1 MPNNYLN
8 IVDIKKSLAFD
19 PVYIMV
25 DQIHMEEKNKYT
37 GIKYVSAN
45 EPFFIGH
52 FPNNPV
58 LPGVLQIEA
67 MFQTAVAAIK
77 HQEINKKKFPLL
89 SGVKRVKFRKPVIPG
104 DQLTII
110 ITISSQTDN
119 QVTVDCSIA
128 SMEKITS
135 EAQLEIKFVD
145 SPFTHEQMQEINNE
159 LISIQTKPGI
169 EELDLIDIQKIIP
182 HRYPFLFID
191 KAYIENSKSDQ
202 IEKVSGLK
210 NVTVNEPYTL
220 SSYKHDSFIAN
231 SILIEIIAQVGCVG
245 MLRTPKN
252 KNKIIYFMSIDH
264 ALFFT
269 PVTPA
274 NRLIIHV
281 ELKSIKGKFGKCI
294 GKMFVSNTLAAE
306 VQFKFAIMNPE

>member
-110 ITISSQTDN
+110 LEKYTPLNSSHN
-119 QVTVDCSIA
+119 AKKSHN
-128 SMEKITS
+128 
-135 EAQLEIKFVD
+135 L
-145 SPFTHEQMQEINNE
+145 PE
-159 LISIQTKPGI
+159 L
-169 EELDLIDIQKIIP
+169 
-182 HRYPFLFID
+182 Y
-191 KAYIENSKSDQ
+191 
-202 IEKVSGLK
+202 
-210 NVTVNEPYTL
+210 
-220 SSYKHDSFIAN
+220 
-231 SILIEIIAQVGCVG
+231 
-245 MLRTPKN
+245 
-252 KNKIIYFMSIDH
+252 
-264 ALFFT
+264 
-269 PVTPA
+269 
-274 NRLIIHV
+274 
-281 ELKSIKGKFGKCI
+281 
-294 GKMFVSNTLAAE
+294 
-306 VQFKFAIMNPE
+306 